1 MQPMAGRRRL
11 ERKTD
16 DRRPVVTDDFIYD
29 DPHQSYN
36 EDSSDTGSSDTPE
49 EAVRKL
55 RSSSGQTDPAND
67 DPVGSS
73 DDIFSG
79 GKGSG
84 PADDSIS
91 SSAKPE
97 DAPQAVEK
105 PGKKIRNPH
114 PVLRGAVLILI
125 TVFLLGT
132 AGAFIFHRIN
142 ANTPYLDIPEKLI
155 TAAVSPVQSFF
166 SGITETVF
174 GYFRDR
180 RLRSNIEQEYDNLV
194 QQYEQLVYKANQAD
208 QRLQE
213 LSKYETLS
221 SEVKANQDMQPL
233 DCNVIGK
240 SDSNYFSTLIIDKGK
255 ADGITDDMAVTYD
268 YSLIGYTYN
277 TTEHTSTVITI
288 INTDASIQA
297 LIQSTRDQG
306 TVYGTLGINGRPQCR
321 MHYTPDESLPR
332 PGDQVVTSG
341 VGKPFPKGILIGTV
355 EESTRGT
362 DSDSQYIVLNPS
374 ADFQNLDHV
383 TVLLYRFVSDDESQA
398 VPDTDEGINIISEPE
413 TDAYAETEAETE
425 SDMYTGT
432 EGVTFGEVY
441 NETDFAPDGESYAEP
456 EDEEYSETEEDDDS
470 LSEDDWYAE
479 PESGADEDTGTEMEY
494 ESDNETE

>member
-29 DPHQSYN
+29 DPQKSYS
-36 EDSSDTGSSDTPE
+36 EDSSDAGSSDTPE

-55 RSSSGQTDPAND
+55 RSSAGQTDPEND

-73 DDIFSG
+73 DDLFSRRTE
-79 GKGSG
+79 SG
-84 PADDSIS
+84 PADNSIS

-97 DAPQAVEK
+97 EPPQAVKK
-105 PGKKIRNPH
+105 PRKKIRNPH

-125 TVFLLGT
+125 TVILLGT

-142 ANTPYLDIPEKLI
+142 VNTPYLDIPEKLI
-155 TAAVSPVQSFF
+155 TAAVRPVQSFF

-180 RLRSNIEQEYDNLV
+180 KLRSNIEQEYENLV
-194 QQYEQLVYKANQAD
+194 QQYEQLVYKASQAD

-233 DCNVIGK
+233 DCNIIGK

-355 EESTRGT
+355 EESTRGS
-362 DSDSQYIVLNPS
+362 DSNSQYIVLNPS

-383 TVLLYRFVSDDESQA
+383 TVLLYRFVSEDESPA
-398 VPDTDEGINIISEPE
+398 VTETDTEMNIISEP
-413 TDAYAETEAETE
+413 DADPEDETE
-425 SDMYTGT
+425 SDLYTGP
-432 EGVTFGEVY
+432 EGVTFGVVY
-441 NETDFAPDGESYAEP
+441 NETDFVPDGDSYAEP
-456 EDEEYSETEEDDDS
+456 EDEEYSGTEEEDDS

-479 PESGADEDTGTEMEY
+479 TESGADEDTETEMEY